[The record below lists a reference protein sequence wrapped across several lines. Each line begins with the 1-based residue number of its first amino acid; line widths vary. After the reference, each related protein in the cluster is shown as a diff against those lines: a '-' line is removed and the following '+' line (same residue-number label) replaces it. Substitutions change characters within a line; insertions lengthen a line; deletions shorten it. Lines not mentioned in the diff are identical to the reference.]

1 MGFVITNQN
10 KIKMK
15 KILIIDDTQANLDAA
30 KLFFS
35 KISSYEF
42 LYATNRKDAEKYLE
56 EAYAVIT
63 DRQMPSKANVE
74 LLDCD
79 IPEEKMTIAKNVS
92 EANGYHLL
100 YTVYLSGKP
109 VVMATEH
116 SALAI
121 CLPNITVPTE
131 KQYKGDPKDFSLEA
145 LLLLINE
152 NPNFDSYHSLYRYG
166 NFGGVKNLG
175 WNEGVLKTQ
184 ERAWKMI
191 WEELIKL
198 F

>member
-1 MGFVITNQN
+1 
-10 KIKMK
+10 MK
-15 KILIIDDTQANLDAA
+15 KILIVDDTQANLDAA
-30 KLFFS
+30 KAFFS
-35 KISSYEF
+35 TISGYEF
-42 LYATNRKDAEKYLE
+42 LYATNRKDAERYLE
-56 EAYAVIT
+56 EVYAVIT
-63 DRQMPSKANVE
+63 DRQMPSKAE
-74 LLDCD
+74 IEFLDCN
-79 IPEEKMTIAKNVS
+79 ISEHQSFIAKNVS

-121 CLPNITVPTE
+121 CLSNITVPTE

-152 NPNFDSYHSLYRYG
+152 NPTFDSYQSLYRYG

-175 WNEGVLKTQ
+175 WNEGILKTQ
-184 ERAWKMI
+184 ERAWKII
-191 WEELIKL
+191 WEELIKQ